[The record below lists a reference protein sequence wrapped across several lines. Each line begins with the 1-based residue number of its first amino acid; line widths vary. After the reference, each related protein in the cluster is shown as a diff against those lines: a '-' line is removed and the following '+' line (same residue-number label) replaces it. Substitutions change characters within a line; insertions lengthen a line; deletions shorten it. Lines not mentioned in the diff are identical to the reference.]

1 MLVPQEVAAR
11 AQYLREEIERHNYQ
25 YYVLDTPSI
34 PDAEY
39 DKLFRELEK
48 LEAEY
53 TPLATTESPTRR
65 VGAAPLAEFSQLNH
79 RLPMLSLNNAFED
92 EEVSAFDRRVREGLG
107 VDRVEYAVDPKF
119 DGLAISL
126 IYENGV
132 LIQGAT
138 RGDGNTGEDVTS
150 NLRTI
155 KAIPLRLYT
164 ANPPKLLEVRGEVLI
179 LKADFEKL
187 NRQQREK
194 GDKEFA
200 NPRNA
205 AAGSLRQLDPR
216 ITATRPLTF
225 FAYGL
230 GSVEGVSLPRKLS
243 AVMDY
248 LESLRIPVCRE
259 RKVVQGVEGLL
270 DYFRVIGGQR
280 EMLSYD
286 IDGVVYKVNDLDSQ
300 QQLGYVSRAPRFAIA
315 HKFPAQEAITELLG
329 IDVQVG
335 RTGALTPVAR
345 LKPVFVGGAM
355 VSNAT
360 LHNEDEI
367 RRKDVR
373 IGDTV
378 IVRRAGDVIPEVV
391 GVVLD
396 RRPSD
401 TQEFS
406 LLRQYPV
413 CPVCG
418 SHVIRLEGEVAAR
431 CSGGL
436 FCPAQRKQAILH
448 FASRRAMDIE
458 GMGDKL
464 VDQLVDK
471 ELIHTPADLYN
482 PVKLNMGTLANLDRM
497 AEKSAGNILSA
508 INKSKKRPLQKFIF
522 ALGIFGVGEEVA
534 KILASH
540 FRSLNGF
547 LAADLKA
554 ILSAKEAAQKEN
566 TKRKK
571 RGESLLPVILPGIG
585 KEILQSIEQFLV
597 EKHNLEVIADL
608 MELKVAPTEDEFVST
623 SAMATLSGKTFVLTG
638 TLSNLTRDEAR
649 ERIETMGGKV
659 TGSVSKL
666 TDFVVAGEEAGSK
679 LVKAHELGVT
689 VLDEDQLKELLG
701 E

>member
-1 MLVPQEVAAR
+1 MTVPQDVAAR
-11 AQYLREEIERHNYQ
+11 ARFLREEIERHNYL
-25 YYVLDTPSI
+25 YYVRDEPEI

-39 DKLFRELEK
+39 DKLFRELER

-53 TPLATTESPTRR
+53 PQLATPDSPTRR
-65 VGAAPLAEFSQLNH
+65 VGAAPLAEFSQLTH
-79 RLPMLSLNNAFED
+79 RVPMLSLNNAFED
-92 EEVSAFDRRVREGLG
+92 EEVAAFDRRVREGLG
-107 VDRVEYAVDPKF
+107 LGVAEYAVDPKF

-126 IYENGV
+126 IYENGILV
-132 LIQGAT
+132 QGAT
-138 RGDGNTGEDVTS
+138 RGDGYTGEDVTT

-155 KAIPLRLYT
+155 KAIPLRLHT
-164 ANPPKLLEVRGEVLI
+164 ANPPQLLEVRGEVLI

-194 GDKEFA
+194 GEKEFA

-216 ITATRPLTF
+216 ITATRPLAF

-230 GSVEGVSLPRKLS
+230 GSVDGVDLPRKLS

-248 LESLRIPVCRE
+248 LESLRVPVCRE
-259 RKVVQGVEGLL
+259 RKVVLGVDGLL
-270 DYFRVIGGQR
+270 DYYRMIGARRDG
-280 EMLSYD
+280 LPYD

-300 QQLGYVSRAPRFAIA
+300 ERLGYVARAPRFAVA
-315 HKFPAQEAITELLG
+315 HKFPAQEATTELLG

-345 LKPVFVGGAM
+345 LKPVFVGGAT

-391 GVVLD
+391 GVVLGK
-396 RRPSD
+396 RRSGVR
-401 TQEFS
+401 EYS
-406 LLRQYPV
+406 LLEQYPV

-418 SHVIRLEGEVAAR
+418 SHVIRLPDEAAAR

-436 FCPAQRKQAILH
+436 FCPAQRKQSILH

-471 ELIHTPADLYN
+471 ELIHTPADLY
-482 PVKLNMGTLANLDRM
+482 KLGKNTLANLDRM
-497 AEKSAGNILSA
+497 AEKSASNTRAA
-508 INKSKKRPLQKFIF
+508 IEASKNTTLARFIF
-522 ALGIFGVGEEVA
+522 ALGIRNVGEATA
-534 KILASH
+534 KDLARH
-540 FRSLNGF
+540 FGGLDA
-547 LAADLKA
+547 LMAADEGAL
-554 ILSAKEAAQKEN
+554 QQVPDV
-566 TKRKK
+566 
-571 RGESLLPVILPGIG
+571 GPVVA
-585 KEILQSIEQFLV
+585 QSIAQFFA
-597 EKHNLEVIADL
+597 EPHNREVIAQL
-608 MELKVAPTEDEFVST
+608 IAAGVHWEEGAGLPIST
-623 SAMATLSGKTFVLTG
+623 SPISGKTFVLTG
-638 TLSNLTRDEAR
+638 TLPSLTRDEAK
-649 ERIETMGGKV
+649 ERIEALGGKV
-659 TGSVSKL
+659 SGSVSKN
-666 TDFVVAGEEAGSK
+666 TDYVVAGAEAGSK
-679 LVKAHELGVT
+679 LAKAQELGIAI
-689 VLDEDQLKELLG
+689 LDEAGLLELL
-701 E
+701 EEKL

>member
-1 MLVPQEVAAR
+1 MTTPSDIAAR
-11 AQYLREEIERHNYQ
+11 ARFLREELERHNYL
-25 YYVLDTPSI
+25 YYVLDAPEI

-39 DKLFRELEK
+39 DKLFRELER

-53 TPLATTESPTRR
+53 PLLATPDSPTRR
-65 VGAAPLAEFSQLNH
+65 VGATPLAEFFQLTH
-79 RLPMLSLNNAFED
+79 RVPMLSLNNAFED
-92 EEVSAFDRRVREGLG
+92 EEVAAFDRRVREGLG
-107 VDRVEYAVDPKF
+107 IEVVEYAVDPKF

-126 IYENGV
+126 IYENGILV
-132 LIQGAT
+132 QGAT
-138 RGDGNTGEDVTS
+138 RGDGYTGEEVTT

-155 KAIPLRLYT
+155 KAIPLRLHT
-164 ANPPKLLEVRGEVLI
+164 LTPPKLLEVRGEVLI

-194 GDKEFA
+194 GEKEFA

-230 GSVEGVSLPRKLS
+230 GSVEEVNLPRKLS
-243 AVMDY
+243 AIMDY
-248 LESLRIPVCRE
+248 LEGLRVSVCRE

-270 DYFRVIGGQR
+270 DYYRMIGARRDG
-280 EMLSYD
+280 LPYD

-300 QQLGYVSRAPRFAIA
+300 ERLGYVARAPRFAVA
-315 HKFPAQEAITELLG
+315 HKFPAQEAMTELLG

-345 LKPVFVGGAM
+345 LKPVFVGGAT

-373 IGDTV
+373 IGDAV

-391 GVVLD
+391 GVVLGK
-396 RRPSD
+396 RHPGA
-401 TQEFS
+401 QAFS
-406 LLRQYPV
+406 LLEQYPV

-418 SHVIRLEGEVAAR
+418 SHVIRLPDEAAAR

-471 ELIHTPADLYN
+471 ELIHTPADLYQLGMN
-482 PVKLNMGTLANLDRM
+482 TLANLDRM
-497 AEKSAGNILSA
+497 AEKSASNTLAA
-508 INKSKKRPLQKFIF
+508 IEASKNTTLARFIF
-522 ALGIFGVGEEVA
+522 ALGIRNVGEATA
-534 KILASH
+534 KDLARH
-540 FRSLNGF
+540 FGGLNA
-547 LAADLKA
+547 LMAADEGAL
-554 ILSAKEAAQKEN
+554 QQVPDV
-566 TKRKK
+566 
-571 RGESLLPVILPGIG
+571 GPVVA
-585 KEILQSIEQFLV
+585 QSIVQFFA
-597 EKHNLEVIADL
+597 EPHNREVIAQL
-608 MELKVAPTEDEFVST
+608 IAAGVHWEEGAGSPIST
-623 SAMATLSGKTFVLTG
+623 SPISGKTFVLTG
-638 TLSNLTRDEAR
+638 TLPSLTRDEAK
-649 ERIETMGGKV
+649 ERIEALGGKAS
-659 TGSVSKL
+659 GSVSKK
-666 TDFVVAGEEAGSK
+666 TDFVVAGAEAGSK
-679 LVKAHELGVT
+679 LVKAQELGVT
-689 VLDEDQLKELLG
+689 VVDEAGLMELL
-701 E
+701 EEKP

>member
-1 MLVPQEVAAR
+1 MAVPQDVAAR
-11 AQYLREEIERHNYQ
+11 VRQLREELDRHNYL
-25 YYVLDTPSI
+25 YYVLDKPEI

-39 DKLFRELEK
+39 DKLFRELER

-53 TPLATTESPTRR
+53 PQLATPDSPTRR
-65 VGAAPLAEFSQLNH
+65 VGATPLAEFSQLTH
-79 RLPMLSLNNAFED
+79 RVPMLSLNNAFED
-92 EEVSAFDRRVREGLG
+92 EEVVAFDRRVREGLG
-107 VDRVEYAVDPKF
+107 VEVVEYAVDPKF

-126 IYENGV
+126 IYENGILV
-132 LIQGAT
+132 QGAT
-138 RGDGNTGEDVTS
+138 RGDGYTGEDVTS

-155 KAIPLRLYT
+155 KAIPLRLHA
-164 ANPPKLLEVRGEVLI
+164 ANPPQLLEVRGEVLI

-194 GDKEFA
+194 SEKEFA

-230 GSVEGVSLPRKLS
+230 GSVDGVILPRRLS

-248 LESLRIPVCRE
+248 LESLRVPVCRE
-259 RKVVQGVEGLL
+259 RDVVRGVEGLL
-270 DYFRVIGGQR
+270 GYYRMIGARRDG
-280 EMLSYD
+280 LPYD

-300 QQLGYVSRAPRFAIA
+300 ERLGYVSRAPRFAVA
-315 HKFPAQEAITELLG
+315 HKFPAQEAMTELLG

-345 LKPVFVGGAM
+345 LKPVFVGGAT

-373 IGDTV
+373 ISDTV

-391 GVVLD
+391 GVVLAK
-396 RRPSD
+396 RHPGA
-401 TQEFS
+401 QEFS
-406 LLRQYPV
+406 LLEQYRV

-418 SHVIRLEGEVAAR
+418 SHVIRLPDEAAAR

-471 ELIHTPADLYN
+471 ELIHTPADLY
-482 PVKLNMGTLANLDRM
+482 KLGMNTLANLDRM
-497 AEKSAGNILSA
+497 AEKSASNTLAA
-508 INKSKKRPLQKFIF
+508 IEASKKTTLARFIF
-522 ALGIFGVGEEVA
+522 ALGIRNVGEATAKDLARHFGSLEALMAVEEGALQQVPDVGPVVA
-534 KILASH
+534 
-540 FRSLNGF
+540 
-547 LAADLKA
+547 
-554 ILSAKEAAQKEN
+554 
-566 TKRKK
+566 
-571 RGESLLPVILPGIG
+571 
-585 KEILQSIEQFLV
+585 QSIAQFFA
-597 EKHNLEVIADL
+597 EPHNREVIAQL
-608 MELKVAPTEDEFVST
+608 IAAGVHWEEGAGSPIST
-623 SAMATLSGKTFVLTG
+623 SPISGKTFVLTG
-638 TLSNLTRDEAR
+638 TLPSLTRDEAK
-649 ERIETMGGKV
+649 ERIEALGGKV
-659 TGSVSKL
+659 SGSVSKK
-666 TDFVVAGEEAGSK
+666 TDYVVAGAEAGSK
-679 LVKAHELGVT
+679 LVKAQELGVT
-689 VLDEDQLKELLG
+689 VLDEAGLMDLL
-701 E
+701 EEKI